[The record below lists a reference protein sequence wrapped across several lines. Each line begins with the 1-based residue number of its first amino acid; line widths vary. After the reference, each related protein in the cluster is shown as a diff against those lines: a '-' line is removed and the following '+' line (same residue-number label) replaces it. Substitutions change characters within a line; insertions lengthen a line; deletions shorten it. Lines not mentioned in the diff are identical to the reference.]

1 MRTHFYQMSS
11 FDGFEYLE
19 AIENT
24 SCLSILTWCSMIS
37 KIIIGLLVKT
47 GAETPKKKR
56 NATL

>member
-24 SCLSILTWCSMIS
+24 GGLDILH
-37 KIIIGLLVKT
+37 GKT
-47 GAETPKKKR
+47 CY
-56 NATL
+56 NSLICIYL